1 MYIDANKI
9 REICDEKDL
18 SQREI
23 AERMGLPQT
32 VVSRYQTGR
41 TLNPKIER
49 AESLASA
56 LGVHVSEIAADIEG
70 IKKIRKEKSLQ
81 RIKKS
86 QLMAKDYGLA
96 PDEKRTVISLTAMK
110 QIAMRVIKDHMK
122 ENTDSMRVDVHV
134 HFHTGGSN
142 D

>member
-32 VVSRYQTGR
+32 VASRYQTGR

-56 LGVHVSEIAADIEG
+56 MGVHVSEIAADIEG

-81 RIKKS
+81 RIQKAS
-86 QLMAKDYGLA
+86 
-96 PDEKRTVISLTAMK
+96 
-110 QIAMRVIKDHMK
+110 
-122 ENTDSMRVDVHV
+122 
-134 HFHTGGSN
+134 
-142 D
+142 